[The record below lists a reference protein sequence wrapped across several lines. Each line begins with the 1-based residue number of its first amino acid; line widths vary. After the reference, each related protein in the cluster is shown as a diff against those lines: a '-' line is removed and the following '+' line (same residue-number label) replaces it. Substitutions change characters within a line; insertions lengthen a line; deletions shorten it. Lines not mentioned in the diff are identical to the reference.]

1 MKNLILL
8 ISVIEKIIELL
19 VSVGESNWANA
30 FNQFRERCNNPD
42 VENLECLRTEI
53 LRIYGGMGSFND
65 LVLYKQGQP
74 MTKENQKLD
83 ELRKE
88 LFHILKDR

>member
-1 MKNLILL
+1 MKNVILL

-19 VSVGESNWANA
+19 VFVGESNWAGSFNSFRQKCDNA
-30 FNQFRERCNNPD
+30 S
-42 VENLECLRTEI
+42 VENLDILRNEI

-74 MTKENQKLD
+74 MIKENQKLD
-83 ELRKE
+83 ELRTE
-88 LFHILKDR
+88 LFRILNDR

>member
-19 VSVGESNWANA
+19 NSVEESNWVTS
-30 FNQFRERCNNPD
+30 FNKFRERCDSPD
-42 VENLECLRTEI
+42 VEDLERLRSEI

-65 LVLYKQGQP
+65 LVLYKQSQL
-74 MTKENQKLD
+74 MIKESQNLD
-83 ELRKE
+83 KLRKE
-88 LFHILKDR
+88 LFQVLNDR

>member
-19 VSVGESNWANA
+19 IYVGESNWITS
-30 FNQFRERCNNPD
+30 FKSFRERCDNSD
-42 VENLECLRTEI
+42 VESLELLRNQI

-74 MTKENQKLD
+74 LIKENQKLD

-88 LFHILKDR
+88 LFGILNDR